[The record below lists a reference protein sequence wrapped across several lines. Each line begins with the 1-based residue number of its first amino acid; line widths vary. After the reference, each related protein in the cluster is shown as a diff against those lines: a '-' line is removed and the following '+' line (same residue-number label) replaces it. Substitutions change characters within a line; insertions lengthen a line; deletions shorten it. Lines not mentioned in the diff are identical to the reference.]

1 MKRWTK
7 AAALAL
13 VFLVCLNVPA
23 AASGTVQ
30 FYLTGQADS
39 LNQEIKVDLHPGAGQ
54 AVQNTLSFSTPV
66 NRMTMG
72 SAAYVVPQQ
81 AGTWVTVD
89 YLTDLNG
96 DGAYDLVTDDAGT
109 PSGDSLT
116 GADSLTA
123 WSGTPVVLETGKS
136 LRISAETLLT
146 GGRTYLTRTGTNL
159 EDKDLYAGLL
169 YMVQVWDA
177 DGQES
182 DCFYLRLYEGALP
195 DLCAGDLQD
204 IEPGSWYYG
213 AVDYVLSKGLMSGTG
228 DSRFSP
234 EQVLS
239 RAMLAQILYAMNGRP
254 VSGGADFTDVAA
266 DRWYAGAVSWA
277 EEQGLMHGVSAGRF
291 APEAQLTREQLALI
305 LYQYMQGGGK
315 PGIALKTYQDSSA
328 VSSWARPAVEW
339 AVANGLISGH
349 GNGRLDPG
357 GAVTRAEFAAV
368 LRSLKQMSA

>member
-13 VFLVCLNVPA
+13 VFLLCLTAPA
-23 AASGTVQ
+23 AASGAVQ

-39 LNQEIKVDLHPGAGQ
+39 LTQEIKVNLHPGAGQ

-96 DGAYDLVTDDAGT
+96 DGAYDLVTDAAGT

-123 WSGTPVVLETGKS
+123 WSGTPVVLEKGKS

-146 GGRTYLTRTGTNL
+146 GGRAYLTRIGTDL

-213 AVDYVLSKGLMSGTG
+213 AVDYVVSKGLMSGTG

-234 EQVLS
+234 EQCLS
-239 RAMLAQILYAMNGRP
+239 RAMLAQILYTMNGRP
-254 VSGGADFTDVAA
+254 VSGGADFIDVAA
-266 DRWYAGAVSWA
+266 DSWYAGAVSWA
-277 EEQGLMHGVSAGRF
+277 DEQGLMHGVSAGRF

-305 LYQYMQGGGK
+305 LYQYAQGSGK
-315 PGIALKTYQDSSA
+315 PGIALKTYQDSGA
-328 VSSWARPAVEW
+328 VSAWARPAVEW

-368 LRSLKQMSA
+368 LRRLEQMSA

>member
-13 VFLVCLNVPA
+13 VFLLCLTAPA
-23 AASGTVQ
+23 AASGAVQ

-39 LNQEIKVDLHPGAGQ
+39 LNQEIKVNLRPGAGQ

-89 YLTDLNG
+89 YLNDLNG

-123 WSGTPVVLETGKS
+123 WSGIPVVLEMGKS

-146 GGRTYLTRTGTNL
+146 GGRAYLARTGTYL
-159 EDKDLYAGLL
+159 EDKDLYSGLL

-182 DCFYLRLYEGALP
+182 DCFYLRLYEDALP

-213 AVDYVLSKGLMSGTG
+213 AVDYVVSKGLMSGTG

-234 EQVLS
+234 EQCLS
-239 RAMLAQILYAMNGRP
+239 RAMLAQILYTMNGRP

-266 DRWYAGAVSWA
+266 DSWYAGAVSWA
-277 EEQGLMHGVSAGRF
+277 DEQGLMHGVSAGRF

-305 LYQYMQGGGK
+305 LYQYAQGGGK
-315 PGIALKTYQDSSA
+315 PGVALKAYQDSGA
-328 VSSWARPAVEW
+328 VSAWARPAVEW
-339 AVANGLISGH
+339 AVANGLISGRE
-349 GNGRLDPG
+349 NGRLDPG

-368 LRSLKQMSA
+368 LRRLEQMSA

>member
-1 MKRWTK
+1 MRQRTK
-7 AAALAL
+7 AAAMAL
-13 VFLVCLNVPA
+13 MLLLCLTAPA
-23 AASGTVQ
+23 KASGAAQ

-39 LNQEIKVDLHPGAGQ
+39 LNQEIRIDLRPGAGQ
-54 AVQNTLSFSTPV
+54 GVQNTLSFSTPV
-66 NRMTMG
+66 NRMTLG
-72 SAAYVVPQQ
+72 SAAYVLPQQ

-96 DGAYDLVTDDAGT
+96 DGAYDLVASAANAPG
-109 PSGDSLT
+109 GDSLT
-116 GADSLTA
+116 GTDSLTA
-123 WSGTPVVLETGKS
+123 WSGTPAALETGKS
-136 LRISAETLLT
+136 VRISAETLLA
-146 GGRTYLTRTGTNL
+146 GGRAYLARTGVSTAG
-159 EDKDLYAGLL
+159 KDLYSGLL
-169 YMVQVWDA
+169 YMVQIWDA
-177 DGQES
+177 AGQES

-234 EQVLS
+234 EQCLS
-239 RAMLAQILYAMNGRP
+239 RAMLAQILYTMNGRP
-254 VSGGADFTDVAA
+254 ASGGADFIDVAA
-266 DRWYAGAVSWA
+266 DSWYAGAVNWA
-277 EEQGLMHGVSAGRF
+277 DEQGLMHGVSAGRF

-305 LYQYMQGGGK
+305 LYQYTQGGGK
-315 PGIALKTYQDSSA
+315 PGIALKTYQDSDA

-368 LRSLKQMSA
+368 LRRLEQMSA

>member
-13 VFLVCLNVPA
+13 VLLVCLTVPA

-234 EQVLS
+234 EQCLS
-239 RAMLAQILYAMNGRP
+239 RAMLAQIIYAMNGRP
-254 VSGGADFTDVAA
+254 ASGGADFIDVAA
-266 DRWYAGAVSWA
+266 DSWYAGAVSWA
-277 EEQGLMHGVSAGRF
+277 DEQGLMHGVSAGRF

-315 PGIALKTYQDSSA
+315 PGIALKTYQDSGA

-368 LRSLKQMSA
+368 LRRLEQMSA